1 MDEAL
6 RITSAPPDGDRLLMR
21 PEREDIASPDFPE
34 SLEWLGEPPASMA
47 MLAAAGP
54 VLVHFF
60 DFAQLNSVR
69 TLPYLVEWHR
79 RYREHGLTTI
89 GVQAPR
95 FPFGAERQT
104 VEAGVRR
111 LGLEHPV
118 AIDAERDLWHDYGC
132 EGWPSLFLW
141 RGAGALAWFH
151 FGEGDYLGT
160 EEAIQAELR
169 ELDALRELPPP
180 LAPLRPTDA
189 VGARVMAPTPEIF
202 PGGSW
207 ERPWTAGE
215 DGVDVEIESGAGG
228 AYAPVEGRGEIAIEL
243 DGEWTGTVEVDG
255 AALYSMTEHPRHEAH
270 ALALRPSAGL
280 RVWSLSFAAG
290 VPTPPSSP
298 RGSPWAA

>member
-1 MDEAL
+1 
-6 RITSAPPDGDRLLMR
+6 MR

-34 SLEWLGEPPASMA
+34 SLEWIGDPPASMA
-47 MLAAAGP
+47 MLAAGGP

-69 TLPYLVEWHR
+69 TLPYLVEWDR
-79 RYREHGLTTI
+79 RYRERGLTTVGI
-89 GVQAPR
+89 QSPR
-95 FPFGAERQT
+95 FPFGAEREA
-104 VEAGVRR
+104 VEP
-111 LGLEHPV
+111 GLRQLDVDFPV

-169 ELDALRELPPP
+169 ELDALRRLPEPM
-180 LAPLRPTDA
+180 APLRPTDGP
-189 VGARVMAPTPEIF
+189 GAPVMAPTPEVF

-215 DGVDVEIESGAGG
+215 DGEQLEVEYEAGG
-228 AYAPVEGRGEIAIEL
+228 AYITADGGGEIA
-243 DGEWTGTVEVDG
+243 VEVDG
-255 AALYSMTEHPRHEAH
+255 AASDPIGVDGAALYPLAEHARHETH
-270 ALALRPSAGL
+270 RLTLRPSPGL
-280 RVWSLSFAAG
+280 RVWSVSFAAG
-290 VPTPPSSP
+290 IP
-298 RGSPWAA
+298 